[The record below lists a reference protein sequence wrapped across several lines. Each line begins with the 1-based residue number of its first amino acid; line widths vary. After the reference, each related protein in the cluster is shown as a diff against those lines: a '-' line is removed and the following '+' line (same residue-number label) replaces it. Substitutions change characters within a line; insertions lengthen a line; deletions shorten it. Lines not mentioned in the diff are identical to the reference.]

1 MSLKSSFQELR
12 DKAKTQIIRHCLN
25 GRFKASDA
33 IVLTSSPR
41 SGSTLLSQILS
52 AIPKS
57 CVLFEPLHLGKVP
70 EAEKA
75 GFSWRTYVDPE
86 IDWPEGST
94 FLRRVFEGRVIND
107 WTSCEMS
114 VGVAYDAKQ
123 LIVKF
128 VRANRLLPWICSS
141 FTTPAPIF
149 LIRHPCAVV
158 ASQIKY
164 GWGNAKYAPDS
175 PPYLDIYP
183 FFRSALE
190 DLHSDVE
197 YLAALWALDQLPVL
211 LQKTPQPW
219 IMITYE
225 ELCLR
230 PQITIEKLSK
240 RLDLNLDLEA
250 ALANFKIPSSVV
262 SCSGISGVNG
272 WKTQLT
278 SEQVTK
284 ILQTINKF
292 GITFYSDQDEAN
304 YESLTEEKA
313 ADRIKA
319 KGYGVCS

>member
-1 MSLKSSFQELR
+1 MR
-12 DKAKTQIIRHCLN
+12 DKAKIQIIRQCLN

-33 IVLTSSPR
+33 IILTSSPR

-57 CVLFEPLHLGKVP
+57 CVLFEPLHIGRVP

-86 IDWPEGST
+86 IDWPEGAT

-114 VGVAYDAKQ
+114 VGIAYNAEK

-128 VRANRLLPWICSS
+128 VRANRLLPWICNS
-141 FTTPAPIF
+141 FTIPAPIF
-149 LIRHPCAVV
+149 LIRHPCAVI

-164 GWGNAKYAPDS
+164 GWDNAKYAPES

-183 FFRSALE
+183 SFRSALE
-190 DLHSDVE
+190 QLNSDVE

-211 LQKTPQPW
+211 LQNAPTPW

-230 PQITIEKLSK
+230 PQRTIERISS
-240 RLDLNLDLEA
+240 RLNLNLDLEC
-250 ALANFKIPSSVV
+250 ALANLKTPSSVV
-262 SCSGISGVNG
+262 SSSGISGVNG
-272 WKTQLT
+272 WKRQLT
-278 SEQVTK
+278 REQITK

-292 GITFYSDQDEAN
+292 GITFYSDQDEAD
-304 YESLTEEKA
+304 YESL
-313 ADRIKA
+313 
-319 KGYGVCS
+319 YGVKTADHIKSTGYSS